1 MLFRATLL
9 LDAAD
14 VELTTA
20 GGRDAGGAESA
31 PPRDRETRF
40 HIKQKKL
47 YIELPYNT
55 CKLLKKALQ
64 HSTGLNARQRRSAK
78 RTFEE
83 RDEKR
88 RARAAAAQAV
98 AANGGMPPGLAPH
111 TSAQAT
117 ATEEEAVA
125 AQNEATDAE
134 MELPTTVRRSVTTG
148 AGKKQAIE
156 GEGEGEGEGEREGEQ
171 QGDARDEGFFRVRKG
186 DKKQP
191 TLAVPEKETV
201 PTKENMKRS
210 LGQCVMIEKIG
221 KNRKLNKEAR

>member
-1 MLFRATLL
+1 M
-9 LDAAD
+9 
-14 VELTTA
+14 
-20 GGRDAGGAESA
+20 
-31 PPRDRETRF
+31 
-40 HIKQKKL
+40 

-98 AANGGMPPGLAPH
+98 AANGGMPPGLAPP

-125 AQNEATDAE
+125 AQDEATDAE

-156 GEGEGEGEGEREGEQ
+156 TREGEGEGEGEG
-171 QGDARDEGFFRVRKG
+171 DARDEYFFGVHKG
-186 DKKQP
+186 DKQP
-191 TLAVPEKETV
+191 TLVPGKVTV
-201 PTKENMKRS
+201 PMKENMKRS
-210 LGQCVMIEKIG
+210 LGECNINTEIG
-221 KNRKLNKEAR
+221 KKCKKKKPVVGRLLNMSAPA